1 MFIFASLIVMTV
13 ATSFICA
20 LVETTL
26 ISITPSYLRRIQK
39 KDETL
44 AANLKLLVDQ
54 FEHNQSA
61 LAGVSTLL
69 IVFGSALIGVQV
81 SEIYGSSAV
90 PLASLL
96 TAITMVALTQV
107 LPRAIGSHYW
117 PSLCHFTLSVLPAIK
132 LFAAPFTLMSK
143 LVQKFGLH
151 KFQEPV
157 IRSEIE
163 TITEQG
169 FKDGAIE
176 ASEYQLLNNVLEFK
190 KWRLIDIMKQ
200 RSDLCSVD
208 PDMTIDEAHDIIRN
222 SKNNKFPLFGADH
235 NETVGYVKRADIAEA
250 ILNNHGKQSI
260 RKLARPILTVPHNM
274 RARKLLTKFR
284 TRDCEIA
291 LIIDDYG
298 EVIGMVAQEDML
310 ETLLDQNEN
319 LRRAA

>member
-1 MFIFASLIVMTV
+1 MFIFATLIITTI

-26 ISITPSYLRRIQK
+26 INISPSFLRRIHK
-39 KDETL
+39 SNPTL
-44 AANLKLLVDQ
+44 SAKLKELNNQ

-81 SEIYGSSAV
+81 SDIYGSTAV
-90 PLASLL
+90 PMAAFVS
-96 TAITMVALTQV
+96 AITMVALTQV
-107 LPRAIGSHYW
+107 LPRAIANHYW
-117 PSLCHFTLSVLPAIK
+117 QNLCQFTVNVLPAIK
-132 LFAAPFTLMSK
+132 LFAAPFSLMSK
-143 LVQKFGLH
+143 IVQKFGLTRY
-151 KFQEPV
+151 QEPV

-176 ASEYQLLNNVLEFK
+176 ASEYNLLNNVLEFK
-190 KWRLIDIMKQ
+190 RWRLVDIMTK
-200 RSDLCSVD
+200 RGDLCSLD
-208 PDMTIDEAHDIIRN
+208 PDLTIAEAHEIIKK
-222 SKNNKFPLFGADH
+222 SPNNKFPLFGDDH
-235 NETVGYVKRADIAEA
+235 NETVGYVKRSDLAEA
-250 ILNNHGKQSI
+250 ILNNYGKQSV
-260 RKLARPILTVPHNM
+260 RKLARKILTVPHNM

-291 LIIDDYG
+291 LIVDDYA

-310 ETLLDQNEN
+310 ETLLDQNQLN
-319 LRRAA
+319 RSAA

>member
-1 MFIFASLIVMTV
+1 MTV

-26 ISITPSYLRRIQK
+26 LNITPSYLRRLQK
-39 KDETL
+39 SNETL
-44 AANLKLLVDQ
+44 SKELKQLVDQ
-54 FEHNQSA
+54 FEYNQSA

-69 IVFGSALIGVQV
+69 IVLGSALIGVQV
-81 SEIYGSSAV
+81 SEIYGSSVV
-90 PLASLL
+90 PMASVIA
-96 TAITMVALTQV
+96 AITMVALTQV
-107 LPRAIGSHYW
+107 LPRAIANHYW
-117 PSLCHFTLSVLPAIK
+117 PKLCQFSLNVLPAIK
-132 LFAAPFTLMSK
+132 LFAAPFTLMSTC
-143 LVQKFGLH
+143 VQKLGLY

-190 KWRLIDIMKQ
+190 RWRLVDIMTK
-200 RSDLCSVD
+200 RSDLCSID
-208 PDMTIDEAHDIIRN
+208 PDMTIDEAHEIIRSSN
-222 SKNNKFPLFGADH
+222 NNKFPLFGKDH

-260 RKLARPILTVPHNM
+260 RKLARSILTVPHNM

-291 LIIDDYG
+291 LIVDDYA

-319 LRRAA
+319 LRRTA

>member
-1 MFIFASLIVMTV
+1 MFIIATLIFLTV
-13 ATSFICA
+13 ATSFTCA

-26 ISITPSYLRRIQK
+26 LNITPSFLRRLHK
-39 KDETL
+39 KNESL
-44 AANLKLLVDQ
+44 SAQLKQLIDQ
-54 FEHNQSA
+54 FEYNQSA

-69 IVFGSALIGVQV
+69 IVLGSALIGVQV

-90 PLASLL
+90 PMASVV

-107 LPRAIGSHYW
+107 LPRAIASHYW
-117 PSLCHFTLSVLPAIK
+117 PSLCQFAVSVLPAFK
-132 LFAAPFTLMSK
+132 LFAAPFTLMSQF
-143 LVQKFGLH
+143 VQKLGLN

-190 KWRLIDIMKQ
+190 RWRLIDIMTQ
-200 RSDLCSVD
+200 RSDLCSID
-208 PDMTIDEAHDIIRN
+208 PDMTIDEAHDIIRS
-222 SKNNKFPLFGADH
+222 SKNNKFPLFGKDH

-291 LIIDDYG
+291 LIVDDYA

-310 ETLLDQNEN
+310 ETLLDQNET